1 MNKLY
6 DLKDVSI
13 IPAAVS
19 DVYSR
24 KECNPNY
31 DNDKLPVF
39 NAPMSVLMNSVEDI
53 EKLYKSSINLVIPR
67 SFTIDERLQFLK
79 DFPLAFIAIGMG
91 EMDEVSA
98 FVSENNIAKPK
109 ILVDIANGHMKKLI
123 DMCADMKKRF
133 PKMEIMAGNIANPE
147 TLLAY
152 EKAGIDYVRCSVGS
166 GFGCIT
172 TPSTGVFYPLGS
184 LIGDCR
190 KLKNEHNLKIKIIAD
205 GGIDAFS
212 KICKCLALGADYVM
226 CGKMVAQC
234 EDINTSGVFISEED
248 GNKMREYFGMA
259 SHKGQEAMK
268 LTKLKT
274 EEGRCVNIDIKYTL
288 EGLTTLIS
296 DYIRSSM
303 SYCNCR
309 NINEFVSGNVKIA
322 FISEN
327 SSVIFDRN

>member
-13 IPAAVS
+13 IPSAVS

-31 DNDKLPVF
+31 DNGKLPVF
-39 NAPMSVLMNSVEDI
+39 NAPMSVLMSDTGDI
-53 EKLYKSSINLVIPR
+53 DKLYESSINLVIPR
-67 SFTIDERLQFLK
+67 SFSLDDRLQFLK
-79 DFPLAFIAIGMG
+79 TYPLAFIAIGMG
-91 EMDEVSA
+91 EMDEVSV
-98 FVSENNIAKPK
+98 FVEENKISKPK
-109 ILVDIANGHMKKLI
+109 ILIDIANGHMKKLI
-123 DMCADMKKRF
+123 DMCAEMKKNF
-133 PKMEIMAGNIANPE
+133 PSMEIMAGNIANPE

-152 EKAGIDYVRCSVGS
+152 ERAGIDYVRCSVGS

-184 LIGDCR
+184 LIRDCR
-190 KLKNEHNLKIKIIAD
+190 RIKNENNLKIKIIAD

-226 CGKMVAQC
+226 SGKMVAQC
-234 EDINTSGVFISEED
+234 EDLNESGVFTVSD
-248 GNKMREYFGMA
+248 TGAKMREYFGMA
-259 SHKGQEAMK
+259 SHKGQAAMK
-268 LTKLKT
+268 LAKLKT
-274 EEGRCVNIDIKYTL
+274 EEGRCVNIDVKYTL
-288 EGLTTLIS
+288 SSLTTLIS

-309 NINEFVSGNVKIA
+309 DIKEFVSGNVKIA

>member
-24 KECNPNY
+24 KECNPMYN
-31 DNDKLPVF
+31 NGKLPVF
-39 NAPMSVLMNSVEDI
+39 NAPMSVLMSSVKDV
-53 EKLYKSSINLVIPR
+53 EKLYKSVVNLVIPR
-67 SFTIDERLQFLK
+67 SFTLDERLQFLL
-79 DFPLAFIAIGMG
+79 DFPDAFIAIGMG
-91 EMDEVSA
+91 EMEEVTS
-98 FVSENNIAKPK
+98 FIGEKNISKPK
-109 ILVDIANGHMKKLI
+109 ILIDIANGHMKKLI
-123 DMCADMKKRF
+123 DMCADAKKLY
-133 PKMEIMAGNIANPE
+133 PNMVIMAGNIANPE

-190 KLKNEHNLKIKIIAD
+190 KMKNEHNLKIKIIAD

-226 CGKMVAQC
+226 CGKMLAQC
-234 EDINTSGVFISEED
+234 EDINESGVFTSSET
-248 GNKMREYFGMA
+248 GAKMREYFGMA

-274 EEGRCVNIDIKYTL
+274 EEGRCVNIEVKYTL
-288 EGLTTLIS
+288 EGLTTMVG

-309 NINEFVSGNVKIA
+309 NIDEFVSGKVRIA